1 MDDTSRFGAE
11 VRRLIRRCGQT
22 VTQVASGS
30 GVDRAG
36 LQRFLAGNALTSMS
50 LGKVLDYLGYTLTEV
65 SRTNLP
71 TREEPPQVS
80 LQEPPAVVAPQE
92 PPAVVAPQPEV
103 RPRRPHNWFAVP
115 EPPPGSETPY
125 EEDDVE
131 DIGDYGEEA
140 YDRTIR
146 DIEDRKKVTSNEE
159 KVATWTEQK
168 KEYINPILFH
178 IINSPPSPEYK
189 VTTLSFVLSLVPAAR
204 LALFGRLATLLD
216 DTHAD
221 LGKLDWVVGMG
232 EAGARKI
239 GRQLS
244 RLRRESDIEDF
255 DKEAV
260 QIFQSPESL
269 RAWVEGLTE

>member
-22 VTQVASGS
+22 VTQVATGS

-36 LQRFLAGNALTSMS
+36 LQRFLAGTALTSRS

-80 LQEPPAVVAPQE
+80 LQEPPAVVAL
-92 PPAVVAPQPEV
+92 QPEV
-103 RPRRPHNWFAVP
+103 TPRRPHNWFAVP

-140 YDRTIR
+140 YDKTVR

-159 KVATWTEQK
+159 KVMPWLEEEK
-168 KEYINPILFH
+168 DYINPRLSH
-178 IINSPPSPEYK
+178 IINSPPSQEYRDSA
-189 VTTLSFVLSLVPAAR
+189 LSFLAKLNLATR
-204 LALFGRLATLLD
+204 LKLFGRMSTLLD

-221 LGKLDWVVGMG
+221 LGKLDWIVQMG
-232 EAGARKI
+232 SSTFEKI
-239 GRQLS
+239 AMNLNSLGFQHDLS
-244 RLRRESDIEDF
+244 QF
-255 DKEAV
+255 KKEVA

-269 RAWVEGLTE
+269 RSWSEGHSD